1 MSAGL
6 ASPAAAPRGAAV
18 SAEAARVHVDGRD
31 RLGECALW
39 CEREQALYW
48 TDIDN
53 QRLFRWRADASAT
66 REAGGPALAGEIT
79 EWPMPEPLGSFA
91 LCDQPGQLLLGLAS
105 GVAMFDL
112 ATGEVG
118 PLTPVEADEPRTRIN
133 DGRCDPQGRFVFGM
147 FNPHGAAVGGY
158 YRAAM
163 AGVGIGRG
171 LAIERLPLPPGIV
184 GNSLNFS
191 PDGGTLYYTDSPTRT
206 IWAMDYHADG
216 RLGERRV
223 FAQLP
228 MDGGEPDGAAVDA
241 DGGLWS
247 AIWGD
252 GVVIRFDAQGRET
265 LRLSVP
271 ASQPTCPVFGGPA
284 LDRLFVTTAR
294 RQCEHEPL
302 AGALFELDPHGHR
315 GQVPH
320 RFNTR

>member
-1 MSAGL
+1 MSAPG
-6 ASPAAAPRGAAV
+6 SWTST
-18 SAEAARVHVDGRD
+18 SANTSATATSTAKVHVDCRD

-39 CEREQALYW
+39 CDREQALYW
-48 TDIDN
+48 TDIDSH
-53 QRLFRWRADASAT
+53 RLSRWQASASPT
-66 REAGGPALAGEIT
+66 GDVT
-79 EWPMPEPLGSFA
+79 QWSMPEALGSFA
-91 LCDQPGQLLLGLAS
+91 LCEAPGRLLLGLAS
-105 GVAMFDL
+105 GVALFDL
-112 ATGEVG
+112 ATGEIG

-158 YRAAM
+158 YRAET

-171 LAIERLPLPPGIV
+171 LKVERLPLPPGIV
-184 GNSLNFS
+184 GNSLSFS

-206 IWAMDYHADG
+206 IWALPYHADG

-223 FAQLP
+223 FAQWP

-247 AIWGD
+247 AAWGD
-252 GVVIRFDAQGRET
+252 GVVVRFDAQGRET
-265 LRLSVP
+265 LRLALH

-294 RQCEHEPL
+294 KDCEHEPL
-302 AGALFELDPHGHR
+302 AGAVFELDAHGHR
-315 GQVPH
+315 GRAPY
-320 RFNTR
+320 RFRTP

>member
-1 MSAGL
+1 MT
-6 ASPAAAPRGAAV
+6 APDRAV
-18 SAEAARVHVDGRD
+18 AAARVHVDCRE

-39 CEREQALYW
+39 CDREQALYW
-48 TDIDN
+48 TDIDGH
-53 QRLFRWRADASAT
+53 RLSRWQAIERSAERSAEGSAVGQLT
-66 REAGGPALAGEIT
+66 H
-79 EWPMPEPLGSFA
+79 WDMPEPLGSFA
-91 LCDQPGQLLLGLAS
+91 LCDAPGRLLLGLAS
-105 GVAMFDL
+105 GVALFDL
-112 ATGEVG
+112 ASGEIG
-118 PLTPVEADEPRTRIN
+118 PLVPVEADEPRTRIN

-147 FNPHGAAVGGY
+147 FNPHGASVGGY
-158 YRAAM
+158 YRAEM
-163 AGVGIGRG
+163 AGIGIGRG
-171 LAIERLPLPPGIV
+171 LKVERLPLPPAVV

-228 MDGGEPDGAAVDA
+228 MDGGEPDGAAVDT

-265 LRLSVP
+265 LRLPLP

-284 LDRLFVTTAR
+284 LDRLFITTAR
-294 RQCEHEPL
+294 KQCEHEPL
-302 AGALFELDPHGHR
+302 AGALFELDPQGHR
-315 GQVPH
+315 GLAPH
-320 RFNTR
+320 RFQIT